1 MPEFT
6 TNQWAILLLVLVLG
20 WLLGLLSASGG
31 GRWRREYERERE
43 ARRAD
48 EARLQAADAR
58 VAEYERQGP
67 VPTTARRRDEPL

>member
-6 TNQWAILLLVLVLG
+6 TNEWAILLLVLVLG

-43 ARRAD
+43 ERLAE
-48 EARLQAADAR
+48 EARLRAADTRAADYDR
-58 VAEYERQGP
+58 TATVTGR
-67 VPTTARRRDEPL
+67 PTDRPL

>member
-6 TNQWAILLLVLVLG
+6 TNQWAILVLVLVLG

-43 ARRAD
+43 ARLAD
-48 EARLQAADAR
+48 EARHREADAR
-58 VAEYERQGP
+58 LADYERTGA
-67 VPTTARRRDEPL
+67 PTMAARRRDEPY